1 MSSLTRILTTLFVV
15 ITVAIGAGVY
25 LSSQDSAPG
34 EMPAGAQVVRDSSHR
49 LNSVPDSEVTFVEFL
64 DFECEGC
71 RAAFPVVEQLR
82 EQYGQRVNFV
92 ARYFPMPGHVNG
104 ERAAR
109 AVEAAAQQDRF
120 EDMYRKMFDTQPQ
133 WGERQEP
140 ADDVFRGFAA
150 DLGLDLTAFDEVYNA
165 ADTLDRINEDV
176 ADGTALGVRGTP
188 TFFLGGEQLQI
199 RTYEDLGA
207 AIEQALRG

>member
-1 MSSLTRILTTLFVV
+1 MSSLTRILATLFVV

-25 LSSQDSAPG
+25 LLSRDSAPG

-49 LNSVPDSEVTFVEFL
+49 LNSVPDSDVTFVEFL

-120 EDMYRKMFDTQPQ
+120 EDMYRKMFDTQSQ

-150 DLGLDLTAFDEVYNA
+150 DLALDLTAFDEVYNA
-165 ADTLDRINEDV
+165 AETLDRINEDV

-188 TFFLGGEQLQI
+188 TFFLDGEQLQI